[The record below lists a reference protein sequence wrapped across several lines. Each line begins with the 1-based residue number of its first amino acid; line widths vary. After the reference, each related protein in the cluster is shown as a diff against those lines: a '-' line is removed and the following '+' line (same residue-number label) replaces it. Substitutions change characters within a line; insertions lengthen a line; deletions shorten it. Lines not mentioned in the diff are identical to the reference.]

1 MSKRDPR
8 ILLED
13 IMAAIQKIRR
23 YTSQM
28 EIQRLHRDLRSER
41 IKQYRM
47 LRRRSRRET
56 AIGCAQSFAQSRA
69 KFRNHKAH
77 LPKHPDCATA
87 RCLPKGV
94 KLSIRRYNMPT
105 PKTMQAAVV
114 EKFGE
119 PLVVR
124 EVPVPKP
131 GPGQALVE
139 IFASGVCHTDLHAAD
154 GDWPVKPT
162 LPFTPGHEGAG
173 TVVELGPDVTHLK
186 EGDRV
191 GIAWLH
197 SACGH
202 CKFCLSGWET
212 LCLEQ
217 KNSGYS
223 VDGSFAQYALAQADY
238 LGRIPD
244 NLSFVD
250 AAPILCAGVTTYKG
264 LKETETRPGEW
275 VVISGV
281 GGLGHVAIQYARAM
295 GLRVAAIDLGP
306 EKMALARKLGAEI
319 TVDAKTQD
327 PPTEIQKQIGGAQGV
342 LVTAVSTIAFKQAI
356 GMLRRG
362 GTCVLNGLPP
372 GEFPISIFDVVL
384 NRYTIRGSIV
394 GTRLDL
400 EEALTFAADG
410 KVRATI
416 ETQPLQSINDVFARL
431 KSGQVNGRVVLQMRE
446 ERPRTKTT
454 AA

>member
-1 MSKRDPR
+1 MS
-8 ILLED
+8 L
-13 IMAAIQKIRR
+13 
-23 YTSQM
+23 
-28 EIQRLHRDLRSER
+28 
-41 IKQYRM
+41 
-47 LRRRSRRET
+47 
-56 AIGCAQSFAQSRA
+56 
-69 KFRNHKAH
+69 
-77 LPKHPDCATA
+77 
-87 RCLPKGV
+87 
-94 KLSIRRYNMPT
+94 

-124 EVPVPKP
+124 ELPVPNP
-131 GPGQALVE
+131 GPGQVLVE
-139 IFASGVCHTDLHAAD
+139 IIASGVCHTDLHAAE

-173 TVVELGPDVTHLK
+173 TVAELGPGVTHLK
-186 EGDRV
+186 VGDRV

-223 VDGSFAQYALAQADY
+223 VNGTFAQYALGQADY
-238 LGRIPD
+238 VGRIPE

-275 VVISGV
+275 VVISGI

-295 GLRVAAIDLGP
+295 GLRVAAVDLGP
-306 EKMALARKLGAEI
+306 EKIALARKLGAEI
-319 TVDAKTQD
+319 AVDAKTQD
-327 PPTEIQKQIGGAQGV
+327 PAEEIQKQIGGAQGV
-342 LVTAVSTIAFKQAI
+342 LVTAVSTIAFKQAM

-394 GTRLDL
+394 GTRTDL
-400 EEALTFAADG
+400 EEALMFAADG
-410 KVRATI
+410 KVKATI
-416 ETQPLQSINDVFARL
+416 ETQPLESINDVFARL
-431 KSGQVNGRVVLQMRE
+431 KSGQVNGRIVLQIGE
-446 ERPRTKTT
+446 QTPIKKT
-454 AA
+454 AGA

>member
-1 MSKRDPR
+1 
-8 ILLED
+8 
-13 IMAAIQKIRR
+13 
-23 YTSQM
+23 
-28 EIQRLHRDLRSER
+28 
-41 IKQYRM
+41 
-47 LRRRSRRET
+47 
-56 AIGCAQSFAQSRA
+56 
-69 KFRNHKAH
+69 
-77 LPKHPDCATA
+77 
-87 RCLPKGV
+87 
-94 KLSIRRYNMPT
+94 MPV

-119 PLVVR
+119 PLVLR
-124 EVPVPKP
+124 EVPVPTP
-131 GPGQALVE
+131 GPEQALVE

-173 TVVELGPDVTHLK
+173 NVVALGPGVTHL
-186 EGDRV
+186 ELGDRV

-212 LCLEQ
+212 LCVEQ

-223 VDGSFAQYALAQADY
+223 VDGSFAQYTLAQADY
-238 LGRIPD
+238 LGRIPEK
-244 NLSFVD
+244 LSFVD

-264 LKETETRPGEW
+264 LKETETRPGDW
-275 VVISGV
+275 VVISGI

-295 GLRVAAIDLGP
+295 GLRVAAVDLGP
-306 EKMALARKLGAEI
+306 EKIALARKLGAEI
-319 TVDAKTQD
+319 AIDAKTQD
-327 PPTEIQKQIGGAQGV
+327 PAVEIQKQIGGAQGV

-410 KVRATI
+410 HVKATI
-416 ETQPLQSINDVFARL
+416 ETQPLESINDVFARL
-431 KSGQVNGRVVLQMRE
+431 KSGRVNGRVVLQIGEQAVM
-446 ERPRTKTT
+446 TQT
-454 AA
+454 A

>member
-1 MSKRDPR
+1 
-8 ILLED
+8 
-13 IMAAIQKIRR
+13 MAI
-23 YTSQM
+23 
-28 EIQRLHRDLRSER
+28 
-41 IKQYRM
+41 
-47 LRRRSRRET
+47 
-56 AIGCAQSFAQSRA
+56 
-69 KFRNHKAH
+69 
-77 LPKHPDCATA
+77 
-87 RCLPKGV
+87 
-94 KLSIRRYNMPT
+94 

-114 EKFGE
+114 EKFGA

-124 EVPVPKP
+124 ELPVPTP

-139 IFASGVCHTDLHAAD
+139 IIASGVCHTDLHAAD

-173 TVVELGPDVTHLK
+173 IVAALGPGVTHLK

-191 GIAWLH
+191 GIVWLH

-202 CKFCLSGWET
+202 CEFCLSGWET

-223 VDGSFAQYALAQADY
+223 VNGSFAQYAVAQADY
-238 LGRIPD
+238 LGRIPK

-264 LKETETRPGEW
+264 LKETNTRPGEW

-281 GGLGHVAIQYARAM
+281 GGLGHVAIQYAKAM
-295 GLRVAAIDLGP
+295 GLHVAAVDLGP
-306 EKMALARKLGAEI
+306 EKMALAKKLGAEI
-319 TVDAKTQD
+319 TIDAKTQD
-327 PPTEIQKQIGGAQGV
+327 PSAEIQKQISGAQGI
-342 LVTAVSTIAFKQAI
+342 LVTAVSTIAFRQAI

-372 GEFPISIFDVVL
+372 GEFPVSIFDVVL

-400 EEALTFAADG
+400 EEALSFATEG
-410 KVRATI
+410 KGKATI
-416 ETQPLQSINDVFARL
+416 ETLPLESVNDVFNRL
-431 KSGQVNGRVVLQMRE
+431 RTGKVNGRVVLGIGEQAL
-446 ERPRTKTT
+446 ERRGEKSTT

>member
-1 MSKRDPR
+1 MT
-8 ILLED
+8 I
-13 IMAAIQKIRR
+13 
-23 YTSQM
+23 
-28 EIQRLHRDLRSER
+28 
-41 IKQYRM
+41 
-47 LRRRSRRET
+47 
-56 AIGCAQSFAQSRA
+56 
-69 KFRNHKAH
+69 
-77 LPKHPDCATA
+77 
-87 RCLPKGV
+87 
-94 KLSIRRYNMPT
+94 

-124 EVPVPKP
+124 ELRVPEP

-139 IFASGVCHTDLHAAD
+139 IIASGVCHTDLHAAE

-173 TVVELGPDVTHLK
+173 IVVALGPGATPLK

-191 GIAWLH
+191 GLAWLH

-202 CKFCLSGWET
+202 CTFCLSGWET

-223 VDGSFAQYALAQADY
+223 VNGSFAQYAVAQADY

-244 NLSFVD
+244 NLSFID
-250 AAPILCAGVTTYKG
+250 AGPILCAGVTTYKG
-264 LKETETRPGEW
+264 LKETQTRPGEW
-275 VVISGV
+275 VVISGA
-281 GGLGHVAIQYARAM
+281 GGLGHVAIQYAKAM
-295 GLRVAAIDLGP
+295 GLHVAAVDLGP
-306 EKMALARKLGAEI
+306 EKMALARSLGAEI
-319 TVDAKTQD
+319 TIDAKTQD
-327 PPTEIQKQIGGAQGV
+327 PPTEIQKQIGGAHGV

-372 GEFPISIFDVVL
+372 GEFPVSIFDVVL

-400 EEALTFAADG
+400 QEALAFAAEG
-410 KVRATI
+410 KVKANI
-416 ETQPLQSINDVFARL
+416 ETQPLASINDVFERL
-431 KSGQVNGRVVLQMRE
+431 KSGKVNGRVVLALSEQ
-446 ERPRTKTT
+446 
-454 AA
+454 A